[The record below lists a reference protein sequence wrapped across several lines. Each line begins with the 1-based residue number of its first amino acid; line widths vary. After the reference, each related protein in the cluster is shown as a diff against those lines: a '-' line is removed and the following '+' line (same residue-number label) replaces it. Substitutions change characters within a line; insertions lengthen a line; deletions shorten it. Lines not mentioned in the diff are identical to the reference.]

1 MDSPDSSRP
10 PREEARQRHWVFHPE
25 LVTYPQLL
33 RLLFTH
39 PKLALSL
46 TAMGKFGLRKFWIGT
61 LLALVLLIGAGA
73 FLITANAAPDYAKD
87 VRQGA
92 EFLLATAGDVVWNG
106 ASIQWDLSRTPEPV
120 SRQLPH
126 VHFTLAPDWEQYQ
139 PPAGSAEGAYGL
151 VMAPQGVGLWY
162 AAATDEPTRKTMLLP
177 AERFQSQEP
186 LTLTQETQNDFC
198 TMAFMGLSGGLFVY
212 FAMDLARLVLTV
224 VVALTVAWL
233 FLSRGAGIQVL
244 PRLLLRAL
252 NFALPPLAVTIIWTY
267 AGLPGE
273 TSVHYTILCL
283 VYILYYVIE
292 GRSGTVLPVPKP
304 PSKP

>member
-1 MDSPDSSRP
+1 MDSPTPSRP
-10 PREEARQRHWVFHPE
+10 PRGEHQRHWVFHPE

-61 LLALVLLIGAGA
+61 LLALVFLIGAGA
-73 FLITANAAPDYAKD
+73 FLITANAAPDYARD

-92 EFLLATAGDVVWNG
+92 DFLLETAGDVVWNG
-106 ASIQWDLSRTPEPV
+106 KSIQWDLERTPQPV
-120 SRQLPH
+120 TRQLPH
-126 VHFTLAPDWEQYQ
+126 INFTLAPDWNQYQ
-139 PPAGSAEGAYGL
+139 PPANSAEGAYGL
-151 VMAPQGVGLWY
+151 VMAPQGVGFWY
-162 AAATDEPTRKTMLLP
+162 AVGEESPRKTMLLP

-186 LTLTQETQNDFC
+186 LTLTQENQNDFC

-233 FLSRGAGIQVL
+233 FLSRGIGIQIL

-252 NFALPPLAVTIIWTY
+252 NFALPPLLVTIIWTY
-267 AGLPGE
+267 AGLPGD
-273 TSVHYTILCL
+273 TSLHYTILCV

-292 GRSGTVLPVPKP
+292 GRSGMVLPVPKP

>member
-1 MDSPDSSRP
+1 MASHTPSNSAPNGRP
-10 PREEARQRHWVFHPE
+10 PHWVFHPG

-33 RLLFTH
+33 LLLFTH

-46 TAMGKFGLRKFWIGT
+46 ASMGKYGLRKFWIGT
-61 LLALVLLIGAGA
+61 FLAFFLLIAGGA
-73 FLITANAAPDYAKD
+73 FLIAANTAPDYARD

-92 EFLLATAGDVVWNG
+92 DFLLETAGDVVWNG
-106 ASIQWDLSRTPEPV
+106 KTIQWDLERTPQSV

-126 VHFTLAPDWEQYQ
+126 IHFTLAPDWNQYQ
-139 PPAGSAEGAYGL
+139 PPATTTDGVFGL
-151 VMAPQGVGLWY
+151 VMAPQGIGLWH
-162 AAATDEPTRKTMLLP
+162 AGGDDAPRKTMLLP
-177 AERFQSQEP
+177 AERFQSREP
-186 LTLTQETQNDFC
+186 LTLTHENKNSFC
-198 TMAFMGLSGGLFVY
+198 AMAIVGLSGGLFVY
-212 FAMDLARLVLTV
+212 FALDLVRLVLTV

-233 FLSRGAGIQVL
+233 FLARGAGMQIL

-252 NFALPPLAVTIIWTY
+252 NFALPPLLATIVWTC
-267 AGLPGE
+267 AELPGE

-292 GRSGTVLPVPKP
+292 GRSGMVLPVPKP